1 MDLNSREILR
11 PKTEITIHTPP
22 QPAFVATIS
31 EVEGNV
37 FWINLP
43 RDGRQILVLL
53 ENQRIMVGI
62 SHEKALYEAETTV
75 TAVGGDNN
83 RFYGLS
89 IPEKF
94 VKSKERQFVRV
105 DYPITVVFQA
115 GELTANSTMVNFS
128 PGGAMVYLVKD
139 LERILES
146 GREISIHLK
155 VANNSFE
162 VKASPAWKK
171 VYDGTTFAGFKFI
184 DTPADLQEA
193 LDKMALDYSG
203 I

>member
-1 MDLNSREILR
+1 MDLNSREILH

-31 EVEGNV
+31 EVEENI

-43 RDGRQILVLL
+43 RDGRQILVLM
-53 ENQRIMVGI
+53 ENQRIMVGL
-62 SHEKALYEAETTV
+62 SLKKGLYEAETTV
-75 TAVGGDNN
+75 VAVGRENN
-83 RFYGLS
+83 RFYGLA

-94 VKSKERQFVRV
+94 VMSKERQFVRV
-105 DYPITVVFQA
+105 DYPITVVLKA

-128 PGGAMVYLVKD
+128 AGGAMVYLVKD
-139 LERILES
+139 LEKILES

-155 VANNSFE
+155 IENKSFA
-162 VKASPAWKK
+162 VSARPAWKK
-171 VYDGTTFAGFKFI
+171 VYDSIPFAGFEFI
-184 DTPADLQEA
+184 DIPKDLQEA
-193 LDKMALDYSG
+193 LDNLAVDYNG

>member
-22 QPAFVATIS
+22 QPAFMATVS
-31 EVEGNV
+31 EVEENV

-43 RDGRQILVLL
+43 RDGRQLLVLL

-62 SHEKALYEAETTV
+62 SHKKALYEAETTV
-75 TAVGGDNN
+75 VAVGGDNN
-83 RFYGLS
+83 RFYGLA

-155 VANNSFE
+155 IENKSFE

-193 LDKMALDYSG
+193 LDKMALEYSG